1 MVKDINK
8 EKMKKPKIMVIGD
21 VMLDTYVEGE
31 VKRISPEAPIPI
43 LNIKKISYSLGGA
56 ANVAKNLCAFGITP
70 YLIGYIG
77 NDNDG
82 KRFRKLINEN
92 NIHTKLFHTN
102 ITTSKRRYGYPQM
115 LRVDKEEQVKQTKRD
130 LTQIINYIEKINPS
144 EVIISDYAKG
154 CITQTLFDKVMQI
167 GKDID
172 YDVIVDPK
180 PKNNINYR
188 GCFLMTPNLEEA
200 IELSGK
206 KTIKDIG
213 NNLMN
218 KYKCNILI
226 TRGKNGMNLFYDK
239 KHYHVPSMNKEVY
252 NISGAGDAVTA
263 SMTYLLSMGW
273 PLKDAMKFSNK
284 VAGDVVSTKST
295 FIGKTYSTIN
305 KRMVK
310 YNG

>member
-1 MVKDINK
+1 
-8 EKMKKPKIMVIGD
+8 MKKPKIMVIGD